1 MVEVRIH
8 GLIQLFIE
16 VVQSPSLLLLSA
28 YLQHHLFRRQHNSQS
43 EVQGDKDLH
52 WSPQPTDKSQTE
64 KQWAHNK
71 ILTFK
76 VERRFPNKGRIR
88 DQRSSL
94 LMTVLMMP
102 MMMVRIQCLLYYYY

>member
-28 YLQHHLFRRQHNSQS
+28 FLQHHLFRRQHNNQS
-43 EVQGDKDLH
+43 EVQGDEDIH
-52 WSPQPTDKSQTE
+52 WSPQPTDESQTE

-76 VERRFPNKGRIR
+76 EERRIPNKGRIR
-88 DQRSSL
+88 YQRSSL

-102 MMMVRIQCLLYYYY
+102 MMMVIQYLQYYYY